1 MKFGNTE
8 EAFVLSSLKEIVKVW
23 GSGGQGCFNLDC
35 QNGTA
40 WVKIAF
46 QLGSPADQ
54 HYVPCNTPHP
64 TLIIS
69 IIPIPKFTNNHQ
81 DVNDRKGPFDVK
93 KTVYVLQPIGLELP
107 EMNIPLPHHHQLY
120 QQVTLLHHQ
129 LYQ

>member
-1 MKFGNTE
+1 ME
-8 EAFVLSSLKEIVKVW
+8 L
-23 GSGGQGCFNLDC
+23 
-35 QNGTA
+35 
-40 WVKIAF
+40 
-46 QLGSPADQ
+46 LGSRLLFSLALLQ
-54 HYVPCNTPHP
+54 TSIMSLATPP

-69 IIPIPKFTNNHQ
+69 IIPIPKFTNNHE